1 MKCASLARIL
11 SFIIALVL
19 PSADAQFWSG
29 QLSGN
34 SLYIAP
40 SGSDSNPCS
49 IALPCQSIGHVQT
62 VVRGL
67 VGAMNKNINVYLRA
81 GTYTL
86 SSTWSLG
93 SADSGQN
100 GFQVNWLGYSGET
113 AIISGGT
120 AVTGWTLVSGSI
132 FKASVGSVD
141 FRQLYVN
148 GAHAQRARGAASP
161 SGWSF
166 TSTGYTAPDTT
177 VAGYGNLTNV
187 EIVSIGH
194 WAMERCLIASAAG
207 TTITMQTPCFSI
219 VNTNASTYG
228 WSSVAWVENAFEL
241 MASGYWYLDK
251 SAGFV
256 YYWPPGGTMTGVTV
270 VAPSIAGLISISG
283 ASNLTISNL
292 TLAYS
297 NWIGP
302 NNSGVGYPGNIAGWY
317 LTTATT
323 SAPMDAAVSVNNSS
337 NITISQMEFTH
348 LGGSGVQI
356 LSGNSNVNVLQSRF
370 DDVAGQG
377 VNVGVGV
384 GQSPSCPA
392 TTETGVTIR
401 NNIFAGT
408 NYFMYTDAVAIVLG
422 CSTSA
427 VVDHNEIDS
436 PPAFGVWI
444 GSFPIGTA
452 YNANAAITNNE
463 IFAACNTYTD
473 CGGVYAESTQSSVG
487 SFPTGLQV
495 SGDDI
500 NGNGTFAGFGCLY
513 ADQGSTWETWT
524 GNVCRNSP
532 KFIHIPFSSA
542 TNLSFTG
549 NYYDGGTIVN
559 NGGSNVTI
567 SGNTASVTGAA
578 ALAIIAG
585 AGVQPGV
592 LVGPH

>member
-1 MKCASLARIL
+1 MKILKVTLTLVAAVLLAGWGHGDR
-11 SFIIALVL
+11 
-19 PSADAQFWSG
+19 
-29 QLSGN
+29 N
-34 SLYIAP
+34 SLYLAP
-40 SGSDSNPCS
+40 SGSDSNQCS
-49 IALPCQSIGHVQT
+49 VSFPCQTIAHVQG
-62 VVRGL
+62 VVQGR
-67 VGAMNKNINVYLRA
+67 VGTMAANINVYPRA

-86 SSTWSLG
+86 NSTWAFG

-100 GFQVNWLGYSGET
+100 GFQVNWQGYPGET
-113 AIISGGT
+113 AIISGGST
-120 AVTGWTLVSGSI
+120 VSGWTLVSGSI
-132 FKASVGSVD
+132 FKASVGAVD

-148 GAHAQRARGAASP
+148 GAHAQRARGPANP

-177 VAGYGNLTNV
+177 IAGYGNLTNV

-194 WAMERCLIASAAG
+194 WSMERCLIASAVG

-219 VNTNASTYG
+219 VNTNASVYG

-270 VAPSIAGLISISG
+270 VAPSIDGLISLNG
-283 ASNLTISNL
+283 ASNITISNL

-297 NWIGP
+297 NWVGP
-302 NNSGVGYPGNIAGWY
+302 NNSGAGYPGNIAGWY
-317 LTTATT
+317 LTSATT
-323 SAPMDAAVSVNNSS
+323 SAPMDAALTISNSS
-337 NITISQMEFTH
+337 DITISQMEFTH
-348 LGGSGVQI
+348 LGGSAVQI
-356 LSGNSNVNVLQSRF
+356 LGGNSSINVLQDRF

-401 NNIFAGT
+401 NNIFANT
-408 NYFMYTDAVAIVLG
+408 NYFMYTDAVAVVLG

-452 YNANAAITNNE
+452 YNANASVTNNE
-463 IFAACNTYTD
+463 IFGACNTYTD
-473 CGGVYAESTQSSVG
+473 CGSIYSESLQSAAS
-487 SFPTGLQV
+487 SFVTGLQV
-495 SGDDI
+495 
-500 NGNGTFAGFGCLY
+500 NGNDLNGASTFVGIGCLY

-524 GNVCRNSP
+524 LNVCRNNLSSQ
-532 KFIHIPFSSA
+532 FIHIPFPSA
-542 TNLSFTG
+542 TDLGFTI
-549 NYYDGGTIVN
+549 NYYDAGAIQN

-567 SGNTASVTGAA
+567 SGNTNSVTGAA

-592 LVGPH
+592 QVGPH